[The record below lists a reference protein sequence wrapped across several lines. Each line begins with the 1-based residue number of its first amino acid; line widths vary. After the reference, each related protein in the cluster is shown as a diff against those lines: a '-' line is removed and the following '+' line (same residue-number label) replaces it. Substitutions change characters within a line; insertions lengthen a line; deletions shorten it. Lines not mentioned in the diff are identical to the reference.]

1 MQQKKREKSTCT
13 CNCSDF
19 KYSIA
24 SSNIEA
30 LSDYVLRAGEKL
42 ETKIR
47 KEKNKYK
54 TMSLIFSR
62 YKDPGNLKRQF
73 TLLDRG
79 ISS

>member
-1 MQQKKREKSTCT
+1 
-13 CNCSDF
+13 
-19 KYSIA
+19 
-24 SSNIEA
+24 

-54 TMSLIFSR
+54 TISLILSR